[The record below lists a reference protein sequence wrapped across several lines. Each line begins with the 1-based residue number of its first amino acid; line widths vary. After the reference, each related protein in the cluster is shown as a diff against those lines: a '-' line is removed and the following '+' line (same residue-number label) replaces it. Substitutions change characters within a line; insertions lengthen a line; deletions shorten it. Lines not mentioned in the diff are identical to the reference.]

1 MPGPHFLIITKGH
14 PFEKGAFFEML
25 DELNGQYT
33 HVEQPLAASILAP
46 ELMRPY
52 DCLVF
57 YDMPGITFEPGGP
70 SYPEPSQA
78 FKTQFLALLN
88 EGKGMVFLHHA
99 IAGWPSWPE
108 YRNII
113 GRPVLVYPSQAR
125 CNRGPRQWLPT
136 QGPP

>member
-1 MPGPHFLIITKGH
+1 
-14 PFEKGAFFEML
+14 
-25 DELNGQYT
+25 
-33 HVEQPLAASILAP
+33 
-46 ELMRPY
+46 MRPY

-70 SYPEPSQA
+70 SYPRADPER

-108 YRNII
+108 YRRHSW
-113 GRPVLVYPSQAR
+113 GPVSSTPHA
-125 CNRGPRQWLPT
+125 G
-136 QGPP
+136 